1 MKKIFYY
8 LACAAV
14 LLSFYACPSG
24 FKATLGN
31 PGEEKIERK
40 LLGKWATF
48 HENTAVEACTITQ
61 KDENFYNVQVTK
73 KNDLLY
79 GLETENFIGWI
90 TKFDGQMFLCLKE
103 ESDDSYYHYNITNL
117 TTTGMVSN
125 AVSVNTEAVKDFLT
139 RELLR
144 KEVRLKIKEKEFAE
158 DAVTWTKQ

>member
-1 MKKIFYY
+1 MKKILYY

-14 LLSFYACPSG
+14 LLSFYGCPSG

-40 LLGKWATF
+40 LLGKWSTT

-73 KNDLLY
+73 TNDLLY
-79 GLETENFIGWI
+79 GLDTDTFIGWI
-90 TKFDGQMFLCLKE
+90 TKFDGVTFLCLKE
-103 ESDDSYYHYNITNL
+103 ESDDSYYHYNITDL

-125 AVSVNTEAVKDFLT
+125 AVSVNTEAVKDFPT

-144 KEVRLKIKEKEFAE
+144 KEVRLKIKEKEFAKE
-158 DAVTWTKQ
+158 VVMWTKQ